1 MKTLNTPVI
10 GFKVKIL
17 VEQITN
23 CPHWIGDEDGLL
35 LNYELPR
42 PLIEIRPLDQ
52 LMKLG
57 FSLDMTEEEKCEW
70 LTDILSHQEIYACIA
85 DEYGEDVTDFYGEES
100 CMDFSVSSVEMKI
113 WRSV

>member
-1 MKTLNTPVI
+1 MKTLTKIQV

-17 VEQITN
+17 VEQITY
-23 CPHWIGDEDGLL
+23 CPDWIGEDGFLN
-35 LNYELPR
+35 NYELPGH
-42 PLIEIRPLDQ
+42 LIEIRPLDQ
-52 LMKLG
+52 LMRLG

-100 CMDFSVSSVEMKI
+100 CMDFSVSSIEMKI